1 MKRRAYDQRVR
12 EVEHATFVPLVL
24 SLAEGVGMCLPGE
37 TCAVRK
43 MGPTIQPDHRVVSF
57 ALPYLAA
64 LEVPAQ
70 LYRQP
75 RKPAP
80 WPNRF

>member
-1 MKRRAYDQRVR
+1 M
-12 EVEHATFVPLVL
+12 EHATFVPLVL
-24 SLAEGVGMCLPGE
+24 SLAGGVGMCLPGE
-37 TCAVRK
+37 TCLQAVRK